1 VTSPEVVLPEVWE
14 LATCSDRHDDVFPVP
29 EESDVVS
36 VPDESEAESEDPE
49 VPADCADFA
58 GAESSSEVEVP
69 VGVGVVVT
77 DGGS

>member
-1 VTSPEVVLPEVWE
+1 MTSSEVLLPEVWE
-14 LATCSDRHDDVFPVP
+14 LATSAERQDDVFAVP

-36 VPDESEAESEDPE
+36 VSE
-49 VPADCADFA
+49 VPEESADCADFA
-58 GAESSSEVEVP
+58 GVESSVEEVDVP

>member
-1 VTSPEVVLPEVWE
+1 MTSSEVLLPEVWE
-14 LATCSDRHDDVFPVP
+14 LATSAERQDDVFAVP

-36 VPDESEAESEDPE
+36 VSEES
-49 VPADCADFA
+49 ADCADFA
-58 GAESSSEVEVP
+58 GVESSVEEVDVP